1 MSGRLRIIGP
11 LILVIALL
19 LAGAIPA
26 FRGAAL
32 NVVEVLARADV
43 GALRAYVL
51 GFGAWAPLVSTG
63 LMIVQAVLA
72 PLPSSPVTFVNGL
85 VFGPWWG
92 GLLSWASAL
101 VGAGICFWLSRRFGR
116 PLAERLVSRGAL
128 EWSDGFFTRFGVHAV
143 LLGRLLPVV
152 SFDVVS
158 YGAGLT
164 GMSFSVF
171 MLATA
176 IGMIPGTLLYSY
188 LGHLGGRSARA
199 LLWTIAAITAL
210 GVLFLLLKPK
220 FSERV
225 GARGPRRALS
235 RAFARFPVLGPL
247 WARRARIVRV
257 AGIPWVPFSKPLR
270 ACTATL
276 LTTGGVHLRRDSPF
290 DMADPDGDP
299 TFREIPTA
307 VALSDLRITHDYY
320 DHRDADRDINLVFP
334 LERFRELVAAG
345 ILGGL
350 TRAHFSFMGHVAGRL
365 IQRLETESIPHLLT
379 RLAAERPDF
388 VFLVPA

>member
-1 MSGRLRIIGP
+1 
-11 LILVIALL
+11 
-19 LAGAIPA
+19 
-26 FRGAAL
+26 
-32 NVVEVLARADV
+32 
-43 GALRAYVL
+43 
-51 GFGAWAPLVSTG
+51 
-63 LMIVQAVLA
+63 
-72 PLPSSPVTFVNGL
+72 
-85 VFGPWWG
+85 
-92 GLLSWASAL
+92 
-101 VGAGICFWLSRRFGR
+101 
-116 PLAERLVSRGAL
+116 
-128 EWSDGFFTRFGVHAV
+128 
-143 LLGRLLPVV
+143 
-152 SFDVVS
+152 
-158 YGAGLT
+158 
-164 GMSFSVF
+164 

-235 RAFARFPVLGPL
+235 RAFARFPVLGRL
-247 WARRARIVRV
+247 WARRAPIVRV

-276 LTTGGVHLRRDSPF
+276 LTTGGVHLRRDRPF

-299 TFREIPTA
+299 AFREIPTD
-307 VALSDLRITHDYY
+307 VARSDLRITHDYY

-350 TRAHFSFMGHVAGRL
+350 TRTHFGFMGHVAGRL